1 MASMAGKRDHQGH
14 RGRLRTRFLSGGGDA
29 LADYELLELLLF
41 QAIPRQDT
49 KPIAKAL
56 LHRFGTYAAVLRAT
70 AAELGAV
77 QGVGEAAVVAI
88 KTVAVAAERLARQEV
103 INLPVLNSWD
113 RLVDYLRV
121 QMAHQKT
128 ESFRILFLDT
138 RNRLIADE
146 EQQRGTV
153 NHTPLYPREV
163 MKRALDLAAS
173 AVILVHNHPSGDPS
187 PSKADIDMTRQV
199 RDLGAGMGVVVHD
212 HVIVA
217 RSGHASFRSMGLL

>member
-1 MASMAGKRDHQGH
+1 MDGKRDHLGH
-14 RGRLRTRFLSGGGDA
+14 RARLRARFLSGGGDA
-29 LADYELLELLLF
+29 LADHELLELLLF

-70 AAELGAV
+70 AVELRAI

-88 KTVAVAAERLARQEV
+88 KTVAVAAERLARKEV
-103 INLPVLNSWD
+103 INLPVLSSWD
-113 RLVDYLRV
+113 KLVDYLRV

-128 ESFRILFLDT
+128 ESFRVLFLDT

-199 RDLGAGMGVVVHD
+199 RNLGAGMGVIVHD

-217 RSGHASFRSMGLL
+217 RSGHSSFRSMGLL